1 MKKHITVLIILCS
14 VLSGFAR
21 QPTQEE
27 LRRTADNI
35 QNMLRRDSLNNL
47 IIHKLELTID
57 SLNNQSTQTVP
68 NSKKQSE
75 TTATDSNIAD
85 TEEASETT
93 GNIQEEGSLVAFL
106 LIAFGAGLIALHT
119 PCVFPMIPLTVTF
132 FTSNSPNK
140 GQAIRKA
147 LFYGFSIIFIY
158 SLIGVAISAT
168 MGPSFATFMSV
179 HWVPNLIFFV
189 IFITFG
195 LSFLGLFEITLPNS
209 FVNKVDAQSEKGGYY
224 GVFFMAFTL
233 VLVSFSCTGPIVG
246 SLLVEAFQGEATR
259 PLLGMIAYATAF
271 AIPFTI
277 FAMFPQL
284 LSKLPKSGGWLNVVK
299 VTLGFIELGLA
310 LKFLSMIDQVYHLNI
325 LDRDVYIACWIALSL
340 LLSYYL
346 LGKFRLPH
354 DSPVDSVSVP
364 RLIVAL
370 IPFIFAIYLIPGLFG
385 APLKALSGYL
395 PPMHTHNFD
404 LPGIIREYS
413 GDAESTLC
421 DDPKYKNK
429 FKLPH
434 GLKGYFDY
442 EQALACAR
450 EKNMPLFIDFT
461 GHGCVNCREVEASVW
476 SDPQVLRHLKNDF
489 VLASLYVDDFTK
501 LEEDEIYVSEQTG
514 FTIETVGEKNFDLE
528 QELFDVNSQPYYALI
543 DPYTGKTLVPP
554 MGYTKSVNEYLRFL
568 EKGVAKFNATRGK

>member
-1 MKKHITVLIILCS
+1 MRKLITVFLLLCS
-14 VLSGFAR
+14 VLSGLAQ
-21 QPTQEE
+21 QPTREE
-27 LRRTADNI
+27 LRHTAENI

-47 IIHKLELTID
+47 IISELELRVD
-57 SLNNQSTQTVP
+57 SLRNHVAATP
-68 NSKKQSE
+68 AKAADE
-75 TTATDSNIAD
+75 RTAAASNEEAD
-85 TEEASETT
+85 TANSM
-93 GNIQEEGSLVAFL
+93 QEEGSLLGFL

-132 FTSNSPNK
+132 FTSNSPNR

-209 FVNKVDAQSEKGGYY
+209 FVNRVDAQSEKGGYY

-246 SLLVEAFQGEATR
+246 SLLVQAFQGEAIR
-259 PLLGMIAYATAF
+259 PLLGMVAYATAF

-284 LSKLPKSGGWLNVVK
+284 LAKLPKSGGWLNVVK

-354 DSPVDSVSVP
+354 DSPVDAVSVP

-370 IPFIFAIYLIPGLFG
+370 IPFIFAIYLLPGLFG

-413 GDAESTLC
+413 SESESTLC
-421 DDPKYKNK
+421 DEPRYQNK
-429 FKLPH
+429 FRLPH

-442 EQALACAR
+442 DQALACAR
-450 EKNMPLFIDFT
+450 EKNMPLFVDFT
-461 GHGCVNCREVEASVW
+461 GHGCVNCREVEANIW
-476 SDPQVLRHLKNDF
+476 SDPQVLRYLRNDF
-489 VLASLYVDDFTK
+489 VIASLYVDDFTR
-501 LEEDEIYVSEQTG
+501 LPENEIYLSKETG

-528 QELFDVNSQPYYALI
+528 QTLFEVNSQPYYALI
-543 DPYTGKTLVPP
+543 DPHTGKVLNNPVA
-554 MGYTKSVNEYLRFL
+554 YTKSVNEYLRFL
-568 EKGVAKFNATRGK
+568 EQGKNKFDALHKK